1 MAMKDPDAPGIHA
14 YARLE
19 SGVHAINVDR
29 AADLLR
35 GGEHGG
41 DADPTLVWIDI
52 TSPGAAEAE
61 FLRERCGFHPL
72 AVEDCLR
79 GRQRPKVDRYPTYL
93 FLVFYAAAINEERHR
108 MALNE
113 LHLFLG
119 KRFIVSV
126 HDHRLTEV
134 SQIVA
139 RWRAAPDRLGSVG
152 ALAHALLDE
161 LVDNYFPVLDHI
173 AERTEA
179 LESAVFEG
187 RETLDMRRVL
197 KLRQQLVHFRRFV
210 APGRDVF
217 GTLIRRDL
225 PFLSPDLLPYFQD
238 VHDHLIRVTEG
249 IDATRELVSGT
260 MEAHMTVA
268 SNRLNSTMRM
278 LTAWS
283 IILMSMT
290 IVAGIYG
297 MNFAYMPELG
307 WRWGYFGA
315 LALML
320 VIGGSLGA
328 FFRARDWL

>member
-1 MAMKDPDAPGIHA
+1 MNNHNAPAVHA

-19 SGVHAINVDR
+19 SGVHAIDVSR
-29 AADLLR
+29 AADLLIGAEA
-35 GGEHGG
+35 GGET
-41 DADPTLVWIDI
+41 DPTLLWLDI
-52 TSPGAAEAE
+52 ANPGSAEAD
-61 FLRERCGFHPL
+61 FLRERCRFHPL

-93 FLVFYAAAINEERHR
+93 FLVFYVASINEERHR

-119 KRFIVSV
+119 KHFIVSV
-126 HDHRLTEV
+126 HDHRVTEV
-134 SQIVA
+134 SRIVA
-139 RWRAAPDRLGSVG
+139 RWRAAPDRFGSVG

-161 LVDNYFPVLDHI
+161 IVDGYFPVLDHI
-173 AERTEA
+173 SERTEA
-179 LESAVFEG
+179 LESAVFE
-187 RETLDMRRVL
+187 RQEPLDMRRVL
-197 KLRQQLVHFRRFV
+197 KLRQHLVHFRRSV
-210 APGRDVF
+210 APGRDVV

-268 SNRLNSTMRM
+268 SNRLNATMRM

-297 MNFAYMPELG
+297 MNFEHMPELA

-315 LALML
+315 LGLML
-320 VIGGSLGA
+320 VIGGSLVT
-328 FFRARDWL
+328 FFRTRDWL